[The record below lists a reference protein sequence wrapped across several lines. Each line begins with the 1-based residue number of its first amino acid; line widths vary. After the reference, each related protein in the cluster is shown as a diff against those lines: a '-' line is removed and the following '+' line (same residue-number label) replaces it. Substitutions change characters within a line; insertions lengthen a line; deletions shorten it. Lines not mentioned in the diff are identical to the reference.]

1 MKLINRLL
9 KFFNLRIY
17 HLSHF
22 EKKVENLAWL
32 RNPKR
37 SNKKVKFIQIGANDG
52 IRFDN
57 LFFTVTDHKW
67 SGLVIEPMKD
77 YFERLKLN
85 YRDNPEVT
93 PLNLAIHPTKKFIQ
107 IYKVNRK
114 KIHLYRHWVSGI
126 ASLDINHLIKHGVNP
141 KDISEEKV
149 KCQKL
154 MQVINYHSFYDVDL
168 LQIDT
173 EGFDA
178 EIFKQ
183 LDFKKCNPSIIKL
196 EWNHMSNTDKL
207 IVKTIL
213 SNNGYKF
220 KIEKGGSD
228 LTAWLKKII

>member
-9 KFFNLRIY
+9 KIFNLRIY
-17 HLSHF
+17 HLSRF

-85 YRDNPEVT
+85 YRDNPEVI

-114 KIHLYRHWVSGI
+114 KFIYI
-126 ASLDINHLIKHGVNP
+126 DIGLAGSPLLI
-141 KDISEEKV
+141 
-149 KCQKL
+149 L
-154 MQVINYHSFYDVDL
+154 
-168 LQIDT
+168 
-173 EGFDA
+173 
-178 EIFKQ
+178 
-183 LDFKKCNPSIIKL
+183 
-196 EWNHMSNTDKL
+196 
-207 IVKTIL
+207 TI
-213 SNNGYKF
+213 
-220 KIEKGGSD
+220 
-228 LTAWLKKII
+228 